1 MRIHLEGQT
10 GAVVEY
16 HTEVALVSVEM
27 GLEAADRRHGLPE
40 VKHCIGHSV
49 SGESYSSE
57 GGKVFLKV
65 VWLMSAVSREGYIES
80 I

>member
-1 MRIHLEGQT
+1 M
-10 GAVVEY
+10 
-16 HTEVALVSVEM
+16 SVEM

-80 I
+80 K